1 MTGRPLALA
10 ALLACGLTIEAGTAL
25 AHEPNPAATSVSD
38 KAPAAA
44 PARASDKLGGHVLVH
59 AGGLVSIPFAK
70 LDSSTNFSDR
80 AGIGYGAAG
89 DLGIGVSRYLAV
101 AGWFEYQDFN
111 EASRDCACDA
121 NALGF
126 GALVRYHL
134 VQGVRFDPWLS
145 LGAGYRRIE
154 LNNPGATYVGIDWLK
169 FTMGGDWYAISQLG
183 IGPYASLTLGT
194 FSERPD
200 DSGAAVYG
208 TVNFGLSLS
217 FDAQG
222 R

>member
-1 MTGRPLALA
+1 MTGRPFALV
-10 ALLACGLTIEAGTAL
+10 ALLAFGLTARAGTAL
-25 AHEPNPAATSVSD
+25 AHEQPPTAAGVKD
-38 KAPAAA
+38 EAPAA
-44 PARASDKLGGHVLVH
+44 PARASDKLGGHLLAH
-59 AGGLVSIPFAK
+59 AGALLSIPFAK

-89 DLGIGVSRYLAV
+89 DLGIGVSRYVAV

-111 EASRDCACDA
+111 EASRECACDA
-121 NALGF
+121 TALGF

-154 LNNPGATYVGIDWLK
+154 LTNPGATYVGIDWLK
-169 FTMGGDWYAISQLG
+169 FTLGGDWYAISQLG
-183 IGPYASLTLGT
+183 FGPYASVTLGT
-194 FSERPD
+194 FTERPED
-200 DSGAAVYG
+200 ADAAVYG

-217 FDAQG
+217 CDAQG